1 MSRAAATSEGQE
13 IPADVEAILRRRK
26 GPERLY
32 WRLRR
37 PRAYVYAREAVRVLL
52 YRVAAAAAAI
62 VAITLCAF
70 LGMVAG
76 NIGTPRWPQLAQIGK
91 RTVTGATVH
100 AVTQFAA
107 WMPAFTA
114 LGVILVIIPRPRRW
128 VFGLTVLAGGALG
141 YYQRH
146 LPPFPRSAIAS
157 AITGRSASMA
167 AHLPLQ
173 LSVRSAPVSSAPVSA
188 TAVASAVLIGAV
200 MVGYGAYRYSYDLAR
215 RSTGHIPRRPLTHYR
230 STFTAV
236 SLPRRLA
243 AVPIAAAM
251 LAVGVWI
258 AESLRAPLPG
268 VHYWAFFFGYSPP
281 SITVCVLAALI
292 VAWVICMPAP
302 QGFPWLLILPI
313 FGMTV
318 YAFAPHVYL
327 IPLPAIIP
335 AASPGSF
342 WALVVTYL
350 CVTGFGY
357 NLVAVLLDWR

>member
-1 MSRAAATSEGQE
+1 MSWAAPTSEGQE
-13 IPADVEAILRRRK
+13 IPAAVEAILRRRK
-26 GPERLY
+26 GPERLF

-37 PRAYVYAREAVRVLL
+37 PRAHVYARAAVRVLL

-76 NIGTPRWPQLAQIGK
+76 NIGTPRWPPLTQLGM
-91 RTVTGATVH
+91 RTITPATVH

-107 WMPAFTA
+107 WVPAFTV
-114 LGVILVIIPRPRRW
+114 LGVILVSIPRPRLW
-128 VFGLTVLAGGALG
+128 VFRLTVLAGAALG
-141 YYQRH
+141 YCQRH
-146 LPPFPRSAIAS
+146 LPPFPRSSLAS
-157 AITGRSASMA
+157 AITERSASMA
-167 AHLPLQ
+167 AHLPL
-173 LSVRSAPVSSAPVSA
+173 RSPASSASVSPA
-188 TAVASAVLIGAV
+188 AVASVVLIGAV
-200 MVGYGAYRYSYDLAR
+200 VVGYAAYRYSFDLAR

-243 AVPIAAAM
+243 AVPITAAV
-251 LAVGVWI
+251 LAAGVWI
-258 AESLRAPLPG
+258 AESIRAPLPG
-268 VHYWAFFFGYSPP
+268 VHYWTFSFGYSPP
-281 SITVCVLAALI
+281 SITACVLAALI

-302 QGFPWLLILPI
+302 QGFRWLLILLI
-313 FGMTV
+313 FGMAA
-318 YAFAPHVYL
+318 YAFAPSVYL
-327 IPLPAIIP
+327 IPLPVTIA
-335 AASPGSF
+335 AASAGSF